1 MGLYF
6 HKKKNYGAVENDG
19 QIEMQTIVVENEDDR
34 PEQPTPA
41 VAPAAAEFQIYPGE
55 GTSSDLDIMK
65 DRSSSALDLEELV
78 MRD

>member
-1 MGLYF
+1 LYF
-6 HKKKNYGAVENDG
+6 HTRRNYGAVENDG
-19 QIEMQTIVVENEDDR
+19 QIEMQAIVVENENAEDR

-41 VAPAAAEFQIYPGE
+41 VEPAAAEFQIYTGE

-78 MRD
+78 M